1 MTNRSLYRQI
11 VCVLIT
17 LIGLSGVVRA
27 EEFTYLTVTDAE
39 KLEKAFFEEMN
50 KVVTEGF
57 TEEELKAAKTGW
69 LQSRSVS
76 RSQDNELSSRLNSYL
91 YYDRTL
97 AFDADFEKKVEAL
110 TAAQVNAAM
119 KKFVDPKK
127 ISIVKAGDF
136 DKKPA
141 TGTPGSAAGVQ
152 TGGKN

>member
-1 MTNRSLYRQI
+1 MTYAIYAPEN
-11 VCVLIT
+11 
-17 LIGLSGVVRA
+17 
-27 EEFTYLTVTDAE
+27 AE
-39 KLEKAFFEEMN
+39 KLEKAFYEELN

-76 RSQDNELSSRLNSYL
+76 RSQDNELSSRLNNYL

-110 TAAQVNAAM
+110 TVEQVNGAM

-136 DKKPA
+136 DKKAA
-141 TGTPGSAAGVQ
+141 TGTAPAAGVQ
-152 TGGKN
+152 GSGKN